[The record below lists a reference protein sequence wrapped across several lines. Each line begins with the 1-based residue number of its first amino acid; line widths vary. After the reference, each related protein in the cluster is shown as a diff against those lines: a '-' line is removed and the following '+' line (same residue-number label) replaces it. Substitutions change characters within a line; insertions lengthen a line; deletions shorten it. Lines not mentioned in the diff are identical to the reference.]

1 MAAIDDLRKIKGLE
15 PIFLT
20 FLYNILKYNNKIK
33 KKK

>member
-20 FLYNILKYNNKIK
+20 FLSNILISDNEIK